1 MMGFLEAA
9 DLFHGAWKIYRQYF
23 GSDMSKED
31 WDRLIAEID
40 QIYEKCRKEEFAKDI
55 LVAVINEIERMDR
68 RKKSC

>member
-9 DLFHGAWKIYRQYF
+9 DLFQEAWKIYRKYF

-31 WDRLIAEID
+31 WDRLVAETN

-55 LVAVINEIERMDR
+55 LVAVTNEIERMGR
-68 RKKSC
+68 RKNG